1 MQLCTSAILNQWYI
15 HQFQVSNSNSK
26 STTSST
32 TLISLARNT
41 QQKSGS
47 RRCRLGRLSG
57 GDSLRKAVSLNTSIH
72 TQKPQLLKVD
82 CSEHHQQFMQQI
94 QSYSDTTELPPW
106 SCVGGGKNCKW
117 SFNTFA
123 GQSWPQQDEA
133 NFLYQLPL
141 LAEFKECIV

>member
-106 SCVGGGKNCKW
+106 SCVGGGKNLQVELQYVCGAKLTSARW
-117 SFNTFA
+117 SQFSLPIATF
-123 GQSWPQQDEA
+123 GR
-133 NFLYQLPL
+133 
-141 LAEFKECIV
+141 I